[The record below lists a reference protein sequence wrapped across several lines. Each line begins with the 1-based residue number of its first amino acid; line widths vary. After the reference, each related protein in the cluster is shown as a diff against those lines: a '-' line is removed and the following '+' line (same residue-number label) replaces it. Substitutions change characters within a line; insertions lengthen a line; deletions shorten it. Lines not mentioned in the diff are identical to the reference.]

1 MATGPKNTKSQSL
14 TARIPHEVIED
25 MEVVKQEGESTAG
38 FIVSAMR
45 GEIARR
51 QTEGA
56 RENPL
61 LSSLDALARVEEIG
75 TKVGEEIQQLVNVA
89 RNELQRK

>member
-25 MEVVKQEGESTAG
+25 MEAVKQEGESTAG

-51 QTEGA
+51 QSEGA
-56 RENPL
+56 QENPL
-61 LSSLDALARVEEIG
+61 LSSLDALARIEEIG
-75 TKVGEEIQQLVNVA
+75 TKVGEEMQKLVNVA
-89 RNELQRK
+89 RNERQRK